1 MNILQTSY
9 LKSKISK
16 TNIYLV
22 MILMTLISFLLIIWS
37 LLVGVY
43 DIGITDLID
52 LVLGKNEDIVLKN
65 VIVHS
70 RLPRALGAYLTGCL
84 LALAGVLIQVN
95 LNNSLASSTTIGVN
109 SGAALFI
116 VVFLFLFPGLAFY
129 RTIFAFIGALFT
141 SLIVYYIAY
150 RSGASRIKIILAGL
164 AISSLYSSII
174 NSITIID
181 SDILIDKNMFYI
193 GGFSY
198 VTMNQ
203 AIFLA
208 VCLVL
213 ASILVY
219 LISNQISLLI
229 LGDDIANSL
238 GVNVNRLRFICIML
252 SSFVAAA
259 AVSVAGLISFVGL
272 IVPHIARYFYGNDVK
287 KILPLSTILGGILVL
302 TSDTL
307 SRIIFKPYEVPS
319 GIILS
324 FIGSI
329 LFLVLLIKQGKR
341 GRLN

>member
-1 MNILQTSY
+1 MSTLQTSY
-9 LKSKISK
+9 LKNKASKI
-16 TNIYLV
+16 NIKITLIL
-22 MILMTLISFLLIIWS
+22 MILVSFLLIICS

-43 DIGITDLID
+43 DVGISDLISVIFGNTD
-52 LVLGKNEDIVLKN
+52 DTVLKN
-65 VIVHS
+65 VIIHV

-84 LALAGVLIQVN
+84 LALAGVLIQIN

-116 VVFLFLFPGLAFY
+116 VVFLFLFPGLAMY
-129 RTIFAFIGALFT
+129 RSIFAFIGALST
-141 SLIVYYIAY
+141 SMLVYLIAY

-164 AISSLYSSII
+164 AISSLYTSII
-174 NSITIID
+174 NSITTID
-181 SDILIDKNMFYI
+181 PNVLIDKNMFYI

-203 AIFLA
+203 VLFLV
-208 VCLVL
+208 VCLSFVG
-213 ASILVY
+213 I
-219 LISNQISLLI
+219 ITIIITNQISLLI

-238 GVNVNRLRFICIML
+238 GVNVNRLRFMCIIL
-252 SSFVAAA
+252 SSTAAAA

-272 IVPHIARYFYGNDVK
+272 IVPHIARSFYGNDVK
-287 KILPLSTILGGILVL
+287 KILPVTTLLGGMLVL

-307 SRIIFKPYEVPS
+307 SRIIFKPHEIPS

-324 FIGSI
+324 FFGSA

-341 GRLN
+341 GRFN